1 MLLFLF
7 YITFASYINKV
18 HCMIWILFTILSAT
32 GIFLFFKLIDKHKL
46 STLNAIVINYLVAAI
61 LGFAIADV
69 SLHDLNLLQSSW
81 LLTAIII
88 GVLFILMF
96 FVLGYSSKV
105 SGMSLTTLAAKMS
118 VVIPMLFSMLYFKEG
133 FTFFKIFGLALA
145 LIGLVLAVYKKTS
158 KGTINRQFLVPI
170 LLFVGMGMV
179 DALVKYAQETYINN
193 DISALFTASLFS
205 ISFLTGVIILLF
217 NLKSFKAFANVKLW
231 LFGIGLGL
239 VNFGSIYFLI
249 RALNSKV
256 FDSSVVFGV
265 NNIGIIVLSAFI
277 GLVWFKEKLSKLNWI
292 GLLICIFAIGILYI
306 TK

>member
-1 MLLFLF
+1 
-7 YITFASYINKV
+7 
-18 HCMIWILFTILSAT
+18 MIWILFTILSAT
-32 GIFLFFKLIDKHKL
+32 GIFLFFKLIDKYKL
-46 STLNAIVINYLVAAI
+46 STLNAIVINYLVATV
-61 LGFAIADV
+61 LGFSIADT
-69 SLHDLNLLQSSW
+69 SIPDLNLLQSSW
-81 LLTAIII
+81 LLTAVII

-133 FTFFKIFGLALA
+133 FTFFKIFGLLLA

-170 LLFVGMGMV
+170 LLFIGMGMV
-179 DALVKYAQETYINN
+179 DALVKYAQETYITN

-205 ISFLTGVIILLF
+205 ISFLTGVFILLF
-217 NLKSFKAFANVKLW
+217 KSKSFKAFANVKLW

-249 RALNSKV
+249 RALNSEI

-292 GLLICIFAIGILYI
+292 GLLVCIFAICILYI